1 MTMDAHIDG
10 VVPVPMSQD
19 EKNFMGG
26 MVSMPDNSLLKL
38 TDAEVNR
45 IVVGTT
51 MTEGM
56 VDAAAVEM
64 AKAIQQLY
72 VEYPDW
78 MSADVEAE
86 VAAIFTILYQGCY
99 VIRAEAIC
107 AAFRRKHPR
116 LVAPL

>member
-10 VVPVPMSQD
+10 VVPVPMSQG
-19 EKNFMGG
+19 EKNFLGG

-56 VDAAAVEM
+56 VDAAALEM
-64 AKAIQQLY
+64 AEAIQQLY

-78 MSADVEAE
+78 MSADIEAE
-86 VAAIFTILYQGCY
+86 VAAIFTIFYEGGYL
-99 VIRAEAIC
+99 IRAETLC
-107 AAFRRKHPR
+107 VEFRREHQR
-116 LVAPL
+116 LAPLL